1 MRKNQIN
8 GIINDFLH
16 FKEEIN
22 PLNNISI
29 RYKLKM
35 DLKINKLDY
44 PEEDDIVMFYKKKAE
59 WLLDRINKLGGNA
72 EDFEEIKIIVLKRKE
87 KLILKY
93 GGQKFEKEFYY
104 KNNYRDKA
112 VAEFRKAVKKL
123 KPIDLST
130 NKK

>member
-1 MRKNQIN
+1 MRTNQIQ
-8 GIINDFLH
+8 GIVNDFLH
-16 FKEEIN
+16 FKEEIS

-29 RYKLKM
+29 KYKLKM

-72 EDFEEIKIIVLKRKE
+72 KDFEEIKIIVLKRKE
-87 KLILKY
+87 KLIMKY
-93 GGQKFEKEFYY
+93 GNQKFEKEFNYR
-104 KNNYRDKA
+104 NNYRDKA
-112 VAEFRKAVKKL
+112 IAEFKKIVKKL